1 MRYGNTNEYK
11 LCIVQ
16 CNDDDK
22 GVSEEDTM
30 QN

>member
-1 MRYGNTNEYK
+1 MRYGNINEYK